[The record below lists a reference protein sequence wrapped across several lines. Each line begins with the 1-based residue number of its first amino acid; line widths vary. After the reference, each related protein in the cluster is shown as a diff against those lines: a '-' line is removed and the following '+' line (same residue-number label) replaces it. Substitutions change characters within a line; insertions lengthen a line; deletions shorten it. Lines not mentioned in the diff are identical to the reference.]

1 MKNMKMKNMSENKDY
16 TLPEVMPELKII
28 AKEYNLDL
36 SKMSDF
42 KLARALWARSKRK
55 FYYEENE
62 NKDENE
68 VG

>member
-1 MKNMKMKNMSENKDY
+1 MTEDKDY
-16 TLPEVMPELKII
+16 TLPEIMPELNII

-62 NKDENE
+62 RKDEKE
-68 VG
+68 MD

>member
-1 MKNMKMKNMSENKDY
+1 MNKNKT
-16 TLPEVMPELKII
+16 TLPEIMPELKVI

-62 NKDENE
+62 NKDGNE

>member
-1 MKNMKMKNMSENKDY
+1 MNKNKT
-16 TLPEVMPELKII
+16 TLPEIMPELKVI

>member
-1 MKNMKMKNMSENKDY
+1 MNQSNKKEH

-28 AKEYNLDL
+28 AETYNLDL